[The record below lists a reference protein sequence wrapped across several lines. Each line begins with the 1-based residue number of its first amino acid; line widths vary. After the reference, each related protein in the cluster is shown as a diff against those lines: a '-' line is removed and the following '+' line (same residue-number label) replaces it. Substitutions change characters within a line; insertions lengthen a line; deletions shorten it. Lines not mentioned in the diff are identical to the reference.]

1 VSDEPAI
8 DPDERRLIYATVT
21 ARRLQQDS
29 LVWQVPV
36 LSLTAQAFLYTIA
49 LGPDS
54 SSFARIV
61 SAVISIV
68 ITVLSVT
75 LMARHRQSEV
85 TDAEWLTEY
94 EATLPPAYRQHGRP
108 FQERRDR
115 QQTDRG
121 AFTLLVLPWPAFR
134 TWIVGLGI
142 FGLISG
148 FVIVAT
154 VVQPELFT
162 R

>member
-1 VSDEPAI
+1 MSDEPAI

-49 LGPDS
+49 LGPES
-54 SSFARIV
+54 SGFARIV

-75 LMARHRQSEV
+75 LMARHRWSRPGV
-85 TDAEWLTEY
+85 G
-94 EATLPPAYRQHGRP
+94 GRTA
-108 FQERRDR
+108 RS
-115 QQTDRG
+115 
-121 AFTLLVLPWPAFR
+121 A
-134 TWIVGLGI
+134 
-142 FGLISG
+142 
-148 FVIVAT
+148 
-154 VVQPELFT
+154 
-162 R
+162 